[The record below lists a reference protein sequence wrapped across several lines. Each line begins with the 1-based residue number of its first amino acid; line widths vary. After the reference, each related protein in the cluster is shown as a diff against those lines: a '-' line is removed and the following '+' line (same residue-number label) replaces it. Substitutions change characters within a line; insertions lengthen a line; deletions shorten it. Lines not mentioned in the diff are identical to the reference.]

1 MAVTT
6 LDANTALLIID
17 LQQGIV
23 ALPVVHKPQPVI
35 TLCAQLKDAFHAKGL
50 PGSIGKC
57 GGRGARP

>member
-23 ALPVVHKPQPVI
+23 ALPVVHEPQPVM
-35 TLCAQLKDAFHAKGL
+35 T
-50 PGSIGKC
+50 
-57 GGRGARP
+57 